1 MSFSCPFCSTQRK
14 DIYAHIDSYHQDI
27 SLDKKIEYYDK
38 RLKGLK
44 KKMNQYNAIEQMLQ
58 IKCKNMKEEDFKNYC
73 SLVEE
78 YKNLFESQI

>member
-1 MSFSCPFCSTQRK
+1 MPIQIPITK
-14 DIYAHIDSYHQDI
+14 DI

-44 KKMNQYNAIEQMLQ
+44 KKMNQYNAIEQMMQ